1 MSAGAHTLAVPPRY
15 ARADPRRFAELSPA
29 ARSAVRVGT
38 FAALA
43 LYATER
49 WSRLLSGPPAMR
61 LLGLVVLAVV
71 IAAAI
76 PVARRRLGGP
86 PAAVA
91 TFALCLLA
99 LPISGLPWQDFVHLR
114 VALGDRH
121 VSAGLS
127 GLPSAILP
135 YSGPGRWVSTVIVL
149 GAAVL
154 LLDAAVVLAYAPRLF
169 GDLRRAGAALPLVAL
184 AVVPATLVRPEFP
197 YLQGTVL
204 FALLAAFLWGERLRR
219 QTAGT
224 ALALCAVAAVGASV
238 LAPRIDA
245 HHALVDYRAWAGGV
259 GHARVDAF
267 AWNQTYGPLHWP
279 RRGHVVLTVRAR
291 AADYW
296 KAEDLDVFNGTAW
309 TAGAIGGGPLP
320 APDTAALDTW
330 SQVIKVTFDGMR
342 SPDVIA
348 SGYAGAPAGVP
359 GGDVAGASD
368 GTWTALRTLAPGASY
383 VVPTYS
389 PHPSATQLRTA
400 GRAYPDRALWG
411 YRSIRVAEPGVL
423 PAADPELVFRP
434 FYARRRA
441 SRVTAVGVVTP
452 ARTAAATLA
461 ASPYGP
467 VYALARRLAAGAR
480 TPYDVVMRIKN
491 YLRAHETYNESPPLR
506 PAPLAA
512 FLLRDHIGY
521 CQQFSGAMALLL
533 RMDGIPARVATG
545 FTPGL
550 RQGSSGPFTV
560 TDIDAHAWDEVWFPG
575 YGWVTV
581 DPTPPTA
588 PALGGQISLPI
599 DKSQILGHSP
609 AAPARSGARPDT
621 GSGAAPAASSRGG
634 GVSAWSILAILAV
647 LTVGG
652 GVALTLRR
660 GPDDLE
666 SRLAELERA
675 LLRTG
680 RPLRAGVTL
689 AELEHRF
696 HSTPEAA
703 AYIRALRLARYRPA
717 GGGEP
722 PPGARRALRRELASG
737 LGVRGRIRA
746 LWALPPQR

>member
-1 MSAGAHTLAVPPRY
+1 MSVGAHTLAVPSRFAP
-15 ARADPRRFAELSPA
+15 ANPRRFAELSPA
-29 ARSAVRVGT
+29 ARSAIRAGT

-43 LYATER
+43 LYATAR
-49 WSRLLSGPPAMR
+49 WARLLSAPPTAR
-61 LLGLVVLAVV
+61 LIGLVGLAVV
-71 IAAAI
+71 IAAVI

-114 VALGDRH
+114 LALGDRH

-127 GLPSAILP
+127 GLPAAILP
-135 YSGPGRWVSTVIVL
+135 YSGPGRWVPTVIVL

-154 LLDAAVVLAYAPRLF
+154 LLDAAVVLAYAPRMF

-224 ALALCAVAAVGASV
+224 AFALCAVAAVGASV

-245 HHALVDYRAWAGGV
+245 HHALVDYRAWAGGAAHPRADSFV
-259 GHARVDAF
+259 
-267 AWNQTYGPLHWP
+267 WNQTYGPLHWP
-279 RRGHVVLTVRAR
+279 RRGRVVLTVQAR
-291 AADYW
+291 AGDYW
-296 KAEDLDVFNGTAW
+296 KAENLDTFNGTAW
-309 TAGAIGGGPLP
+309 TGGATAPPLP
-320 APDTAALDTW
+320 APDPAAVDTW
-330 SQVIKVTFDGMR
+330 SQAIKVTIGGMR
-342 SPDVIA
+342 SPEVIA
-348 SGYAGAPAGVP
+348 SGYAAAPAGVP

-368 GTWTALRTLAPGASY
+368 GTWTALRTLTPGASY
-383 VVPTYS
+383 SVLTYT

-400 GRAYPDRALWG
+400 GRAYPDALLQG
-411 YRSIRVAEPGVL
+411 YRSMRLGEPGVL
-423 PAADPELVFRP
+423 PAADPELVFPP
-434 FYARRRA
+434 FYARAHARRVIA
-441 SRVTAVGVVTP
+441 SEPPP
-452 ARTAAATLA
+452 AGGTVAQALA
-461 ASPYGP
+461 RSPYGP
-467 VYALARRLAAGAR
+467 VYQLARRLAAGAR
-480 TPYDVVMRIKN
+480 TPYDVVTRIKA
-491 YLRAHETYNESPPLR
+491 YLRAHESYNESPPLR

-545 FTPGL
+545 FTAGV
-550 RQGSSGPFTV
+550 RQGATGPFTV
-560 TDIDAHAWDEVWFPG
+560 TDVDAHAWDEVWFPG

-581 DPTPPTA
+581 DPTPPAA
-588 PALGGQISLPI
+588 PALGGKSSLPI
-599 DKSQILGHSP
+599 DKSQILGHSAGAGSH
-609 AAPARSGARPDT
+609 AAPRVDPGA
-621 GSGAAPAASSRGG
+621 GAAPTAVSRGG
-634 GVSAWSILAILAV
+634 GVNLAAIVALLVV
-647 LTVGG
+647 LTVAGG
-652 GVALTLRR
+652 ALLVLRR
-660 GPDDLE
+660 GADDLE

-689 AELEHRF
+689 AEIEHRF

-703 AYIRALRLARYRPA
+703 AYVRALRLARYRPA
-717 GGGEP
+717 GGGAP
-722 PPGARRALRRELASG
+722 PPGARRALRRELGAG

-746 LWALPPQR
+746 LWALPPRR

>member
-15 ARADPRRFAELSPA
+15 ARADPRRSTELSTA
-29 ARSAVRVGT
+29 ARSAIRVGT

-49 WSRLLSGPPAMR
+49 WSRLLSAPPAMR

-76 PVARRRLGGP
+76 PVMRRRLGGP
-86 PAAVA
+86 PATVA

-114 VALGDRH
+114 LALGDRH

-127 GLPSAILP
+127 GLPPAILP
-135 YSGPGRWVSTVIVL
+135 YSGPGRWVATVIVL
-149 GAAVL
+149 GGAVL
-154 LLDAAVVLAYAPRLF
+154 LLDAAVVLASAPRLS

-184 AVVPATLVRPEFP
+184 AVIPATLVRPEFP
-197 YLQGTVL
+197 YLQGAAL

-219 QTAGT
+219 QTAGA

-245 HHALVDYRAWAGGV
+245 HHALVDYRSWAGGV
-259 GHARVDAF
+259 AHARVDSF
-267 AWNQTYGPLHWP
+267 AWNQSYGPLHWP
-279 RRGHVVLTVRAR
+279 RRGHVVLTVQAR

-296 KAEDLDVFNGTAW
+296 KAENLDVFNGTAW
-309 TAGAIGGGPLP
+309 MAGATGGGQLP
-320 APDTAALDTW
+320 PPDTAALDTW
-330 SQVIKVTFDGMR
+330 SQVIKVTVDGMR

-348 SGYAGAPAGVP
+348 SGYAAAPAGVP

-383 VVPTYS
+383 VVQTYS

-400 GRAYPDRALWG
+400 GRAYPNRLLQG
-411 YRSIRVAEPGVL
+411 YRSIRLAEPGVL
-423 PAADPELVFRP
+423 PAAAPELVFRP
-434 FYARRRA
+434 FYARGRA
-441 SRVTAVGVVTP
+441 NRI
-452 ARTAAATLA
+452 TAAGSVLSAATAGTALA
-461 ASPYGP
+461 NSPYGP

-480 TPYDVVMRIKN
+480 TPYEVMMRIKS
-491 YLRAHETYNESPPLR
+491 YLRAHESYNEAPPLR
-506 PAPLAA
+506 AAPLAA

-545 FTPGL
+545 FTSGL
-550 RQGSSGPFTV
+550 RQGRSGPFTV

-581 DPTPPTA
+581 DATPPAA
-588 PALGGQISLPI
+588 PALGGQSSLPI
-599 DKSQILGHSP
+599 DKSQILGHAPS
-609 AAPARSGARPDT
+609 APARSGSRPNA
-621 GSGAAPAASSRGG
+621 GSPGAPAASSGGG
-634 GVSAWSILAILAV
+634 GVSGWAILAV
-647 LTVGG
+647 LAVLTVAGG
-652 GVALTLRR
+652 AAVILRR
-660 GPDDLE
+660 APDDLE

-680 RPLRAGVTL
+680 RPLPPGVTL

-717 GGGEP
+717 GDGTP